1 MAARSSGTGTIS
13 FGLVTIPVKLY
24 SATSSHGVGFHLLH
38 KKCGT
43 RLKMQYV
50 CPFDGDVVDRAD
62 TIRGFEHAKEQYIE
76 ITDEEIDSLRP
87 ETTDRIDL
95 LEFVPA
101 ETVDFLYIERTS
113 YLGPDKSGAR
123 AYKLLA
129 DSMDRMRRI
138 GVGRYGAR
146 GKDQL
151 VLLRPYHGGLVM
163 HQVHYADEVR
173 SFEEVAPPTKVEF
186 RPEEEALADR
196 LIGQLSTE
204 AFHPEKYH
212 DDYQERLLEAIE
224 RQPHRPAVGEQ
235 ARHGHIVRQ
244 QRHVLAA
251 KRAAEI
257 GEMALQILDGVG
269 RLGVGQQVG
278 DCLQRVCRS
287 LHAQHQRQAFVGGV
301 VPGKTAFRLH
311 EEGIG
316 RLGLKAL
323 FEQPAR
329 LSAGKLRTNG
339 AAVFFRTPCRGG
351 IGFGPGG
358 NLAATKTRRHHPAVL
373 DRRECIRAGGI

>member
-186 RPEEEALADR
+186 RPEEGALADR

-224 RQPHRPAVGEQ
+224 RKVSGQQLRIAPARSETPVIDLFDALRQSLKTEAQPEKPLERVEIPTVVESGPGLKKTAT
-235 ARHGHIVRQ
+235 
-244 QRHVLAA
+244 
-251 KRAAEI
+251 KRAVRDRE
-257 GEMALQILDGVG
+257 
-269 RLGVGQQVG
+269 R
-278 DCLQRVCRS
+278 
-287 LHAQHQRQAFVGGV
+287 
-301 VPGKTAFRLH
+301 
-311 EEGIG
+311 
-316 RLGLKAL
+316 KA
-323 FEQPAR
+323 
-329 LSAGKLRTNG
+329 G
-339 AAVFFRTPCRGG
+339 
-351 IGFGPGG
+351 
-358 NLAATKTRRHHPAVL
+358 
-373 DRRECIRAGGI
+373 